1 MNHLPEFEG
10 NMNLL
15 HFSGSEQ
22 TGEEVQCWNL
32 VWSLCSTL
40 WPDGAIAAILCEVS
54 CVVITV
60 TRLILSAETAH
71 TCSDKGILHTSEII
85 RSLYFFILM

>member
-15 HFSGSEQ
+15 HFTVDQSRR
-22 TGEEVQCWNL
+22 GEEVQCWNL
-32 VWSLCSTL
+32 VGSLRSTL

-54 CVVITV
+54 W
-60 TRLILSAETAH
+60 
-71 TCSDKGILHTSEII
+71 
-85 RSLYFFILM
+85 